1 MEFKKG
7 QRVRYLEDYHT
18 IPEGFETTVLSAEIS
33 QGVKTIHVIDTNGSK
48 VASMQICWEIL
59 EDLPSE
65 ELFQ

>member
-7 QRVRYLEDYHT
+7 QKVRYLEDYHT
-18 IPEGFETTVLSAEIS
+18 IPEGFETTVLSTGVF
-33 QGVKTIHVIDTNGSK
+33 QGAKIIRVVNHEGVE
-48 VASMQICWEIL
+48 VVSMQVCWEVI